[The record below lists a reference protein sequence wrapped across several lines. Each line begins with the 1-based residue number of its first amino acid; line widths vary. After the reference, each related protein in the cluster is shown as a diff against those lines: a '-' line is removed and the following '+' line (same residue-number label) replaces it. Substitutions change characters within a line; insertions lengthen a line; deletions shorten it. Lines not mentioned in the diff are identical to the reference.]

1 MKKPTKPTQSKSP
14 HTTRTARRSRVPVS
28 PKSRR
33 SGQLANESTDQQG
46 CGSAAPGILS
56 ADVVKGKGGIEAV
69 VVRLAPHHLVVITGG
84 AKPTV
89 SLACTHHGFVA
100 EAYELN
106 GQLEQV
112 INHVRKHFP
121 KLRVD

>member
-1 MKKPTKPTQSKSP
+1 MKKTPKSKSSP
-14 HTTRTARRSRVPVS
+14 SKPGRRSRVPVS

-33 SGQLANESTDQQG
+33 SGQRANESTDQLG

-89 SLACTHHGFVA
+89 SMACTHHGFVA
-100 EAYELN
+100 EAFELN
-106 GQLEQV
+106 GQLEQI

>member
-1 MKKPTKPTQSKSP
+1 MKKPTKPTKPVRS
-14 HTTRTARRSRVPVS
+14 TRRPRLPRG
-28 PKSRR
+28 
-33 SGQLANESTDQQG
+33 SGQLANGSTDQL
-46 CGSAAPGILS
+46 SSSLASGILS
-56 ADVVKGKGGIEAV
+56 ADIVKGKGGVEAV
-69 VVRLAPHHLVVITGG
+69 VVRVAPHYLIVITGG

-89 SLACTHHGFVA
+89 SMACTHHGFVA
-100 EAYELN
+100 EAFELN

>member
-1 MKKPTKPTQSKSP
+1 MKKSLRPKAALRPAGPVRSIRVAPRPFPSVRGVRSI
-14 HTTRTARRSRVPVS
+14 HIARNTNGRDAIVI
-28 PKSRR
+28 
-33 SGQLANESTDQQG
+33 Q
-46 CGSAAPGILS
+46 
-56 ADVVKGKGGIEAV
+56 
-69 VVRLAPHHLVVITGG
+69 LAPHHLVIITGG

-112 INHVRKHFP
+112 INHVRKRFP
-121 KLRVD
+121 ELRVD

>member
-1 MKKPTKPTQSKSP
+1 MKKPTKPTQSKPS
-14 HTTRTARRSRVPVS
+14 RTSRRSRVPVS
-28 PKSRR
+28 PYQPVPS
-33 SGQLANESTDQQG
+33 SSST
-46 CGSAAPGILS
+46 APGILS
-56 ADVVKGKGGIEAV
+56 VDVVKGKGGVEVV

-89 SLACTHHGFVA
+89 SLACTHHGFEA
-100 EAYELN
+100 EAFELN

>member
-1 MKKPTKPTQSKSP
+1 MKKPTKPTQSKP
-14 HTTRTARRSRVPVS
+14 TRKPRRSRVPVS
-28 PKSRR
+28 PCQHAPSP
-33 SGQLANESTDQQG
+33 SST
-46 CGSAAPGILS
+46 AAGILS

-89 SLACTHHGFVA
+89 SMACTHHGFVA
-100 EAYELN
+100 EAFELN

>member
-1 MKKPTKPTQSKSP
+1 MKKPTKPT
-14 HTTRTARRSRVPVS
+14 RTSRNLSRSRVPVS
-28 PKSRR
+28 LKSRR
-33 SGQLANESTDQQG
+33 SGQLANESTGQLR
-46 CGSAAPGILS
+46 GSAAPGILS
-56 ADVVKGKGGIEAV
+56 ADVVKGKDGIEAV
-69 VVRLAPHHLVVITGG
+69 VVRLAPHHLVIITGG

-112 INHVRKHFP
+112 INHVRKYFP
-121 KLRVD
+121 KLRAD

>member
-1 MKKPTKPTQSKSP
+1 MKKPTKPAC
-14 HTTRTARRSRVPVS
+14 TTRRPLFPVS
-28 PKSRR
+28 PC
-33 SGQLANESTDQQG
+33 QLAPSSSST
-46 CGSAAPGILS
+46 APGILS

>member
-1 MKKPTKPTQSKSP
+1 MKKPTKPTQSKPTQSKP
-14 HTTRTARRSRVPVS
+14 TRKPRRSRVPVS
-28 PKSRR
+28 PCQHAPSP
-33 SGQLANESTDQQG
+33 SST
-46 CGSAAPGILS
+46 AAGILS

-89 SLACTHHGFVA
+89 SMACTHHGFVA
-100 EAYELN
+100 EAFELN
-106 GQLEQV
+106 GQLEQI

>member
-1 MKKPTKPTQSKSP
+1 MKKPTKPAP
-14 HTTRTARRSRVPVS
+14 TTRNSRVPVPPCQLPPS
-28 PKSRR
+28 PS
-33 SGQLANESTDQQG
+33 LT
-46 CGSAAPGILS
+46 APGILS

-69 VVRLAPHHLVVITGG
+69 VVRLAPHHLVIITGG
-84 AKPTV
+84 PKPTV

>member
-1 MKKPTKPTQSKSP
+1 MKKPTKPTQSKP
-14 HTTRTARRSRVPVS
+14 TRNPRRSRVPVS
-28 PKSRR
+28 PCQHAPSP
-33 SGQLANESTDQQG
+33 SST
-46 CGSAAPGILS
+46 APGILS

-89 SLACTHHGFVA
+89 SMACTHHGFVA
-100 EAYELN
+100 EAFELN

-112 INHVRKHFP
+112 INHVRKRFP

>member
-1 MKKPTKPTQSKSP
+1 MKKPTKPA
-14 HTTRTARRSRVPVS
+14 RTNRNPRVPMS
-28 PKSRR
+28 PCQHVPSP
-33 SGQLANESTDQQG
+33 STT
-46 CGSAAPGILS
+46 APGILS
-56 ADVVKGKGGIEAV
+56 VDVVKGKGGIEAV

-121 KLRVD
+121 RLRVD

>member
-1 MKKPTKPTQSKSP
+1 MKKKNKSAVGPSQSY
-14 HTTRTARRSRVPVS
+14 T
-28 PKSRR
+28 PKGPITLEIQKKG
-33 SGQLANESTDQQG
+33 SGIQT
-46 CGSAAPGILS
+46 IT
-56 ADVVKGKGGIEAV
+56 VKI
-69 VVRLAPHHLVVITGG
+69 APHHVFTFTGG
-84 AKPTV
+84 AKPKV

-100 EAYELN
+100 EACELN

>member
-1 MKKPTKPTQSKSP
+1 MKKPTKPTRSSRNP
-14 HTTRTARRSRVPVS
+14 RRPRVPVS
-28 PKSRR
+28 PCQHAPSP
-33 SGQLANESTDQQG
+33 SWT
-46 CGSAAPGILS
+46 APGILS
-56 ADVVKGKGGIEAV
+56 ADIVKGKGGVEAV
-69 VVRLAPHHLVVITGG
+69 VVRLAPHYLVVITGG
-84 AKPTV
+84 DKPTV

-100 EAYELN
+100 EAFELN

>member
-1 MKKPTKPTQSKSP
+1 MKKPTKPTQSKP
-14 HTTRTARRSRVPVS
+14 ARTTRRSRVPVS

-33 SGQLANESTDQQG
+33 SGQLANQSTNQLRG
-46 CGSAAPGILS
+46 GSAAPGILS
-56 ADVVKGKGGIEAV
+56 VDVVKGKGGVEVV

-89 SLACTHHGFVA
+89 SLACTHHGFEA
-100 EAYELN
+100 EAFELN

-121 KLRVD
+121 NLRVD

>member
-1 MKKPTKPTQSKSP
+1 MKKPTKSTQSKP
-14 HTTRTARRSRVPVS
+14 ARTNRTNRNPRVPMS
-28 PKSRR
+28 PC
-33 SGQLANESTDQQG
+33 QLAPSPSLT
-46 CGSAAPGILS
+46 APGILS

>member
-1 MKKPTKPTQSKSP
+1 MKKPTKPT
-14 HTTRTARRSRVPVS
+14 RTSRNPRRSRVPVS
-28 PKSRR
+28 PCPRVPSP
-33 SGQLANESTDQQG
+33 STT
-46 CGSAAPGILS
+46 APGILS
-56 ADVVKGKGGIEAV
+56 VDVVKGKGGVEVV

-84 AKPTV
+84 SKPTV
-89 SLACTHHGFVA
+89 SLACTHHGFEA
-100 EAYELN
+100 EAFELN

>member
-1 MKKPTKPTQSKSP
+1 MKKPTKPTRTSRTSR
-14 HTTRTARRSRVPVS
+14 TTRRSRVPVS
-28 PKSRR
+28 PCPRVPSP
-33 SGQLANESTDQQG
+33 SST
-46 CGSAAPGILS
+46 APGILS
-56 ADVVKGKGGIEAV
+56 VDVVKGKGGVEAV

-89 SLACTHHGFVA
+89 SLACTHHGFEA
-100 EAYELN
+100 EAFELN

-121 KLRVD
+121 NLRVD